1 MTCQV
6 VLRSPRFPAVAP
18 AWNACDDWKACM
30 DFPENVLARLASADS
45 CGYHQG
51 SQCATEPAALA
62 ALALMAHG
70 RDTAAMPLLD
80 WLTARQGADG
90 SIGVEG
96 DASGPGWATGWAV
109 LAWQA
114 AEQRSIGKPVYP
126 SAIRRAIDWMLG
138 LQGTVIEH
146 LDWLGHDASLKG
158 WPWVDGTH
166 SWIEPTAINV
176 LALKH
181 TGRGDHPRAREA
193 VRLLQDRLLASGG
206 CNYGNTIM
214 FGQELRPHLQPTG
227 LCLLALAGETAT
239 PRVAKAI
246 EYLQRELSPQTAT
259 ASLCHGLMG
268 LAAQNCLPS
277 RANDFLAAAALRTLT
292 RDPSGYRL
300 ALLALV
306 SLGQDCPLIAE
317 RRPASTTALTPEI
330 ATP

>member
-1 MTCQV
+1 
-6 VLRSPRFPAVAP
+6 
-18 AWNACDDWKACM
+18 M

-51 SQCATEPAALA
+51 SQCAVEPAALA
-62 ALALMAHG
+62 ALALLAHG
-70 RDTAAMPLLD
+70 RDAAALPRVD

-90 SIGVEG
+90 SIGIEG
-96 DASGPGWATGWAV
+96 DPSGPSWATGWAV

-114 AEQRSIGKPVYP
+114 AQQRSIGKAPYPV
-126 SAIRRAIDWMLG
+126 AIRRAVDWMFRT
-138 LQGTVIEH
+138 QGTVIEH

-166 SWIEPTAINV
+166 SWVEPTAINL

-181 TGRGDHPRAREA
+181 TGRDDHPRAREA

-227 LCLLALAGETAT
+227 LCLLALSGEPAT
-239 PRVAKAI
+239 PRVERAI
-246 EYLQRELSPQTAT
+246 DYLQRELSPQTAT
-259 ASLCHGLMG
+259 ASLCYGLMG
-268 LAAQNCLPS
+268 LAAQQCLPS
-277 RANDFLAAAALRTLT
+277 RANDFLAAAARRTLT

-300 ALLALV
+300 ALLALA
-306 SLGQDCPLIAE
+306 SLGQQCPLIVE
-317 RRPASTTALTPEI
+317 HRPVSTTASTPEI
-330 ATP
+330 AAP